1 MYAAA
6 SDGERAIPL
15 AVCAA
20 VPLVARA
27 GLTKIETRCTRDFGV
42 RPFNAYASPSA
53 APSTSALRLLRRRR
67 GR

>member
-27 GLTKIETRCTRDFGV
+27 GLTKFETRCTRDFGV
-42 RPFNAYASPSA
+42 RPFAYASPSA